1 MCSGDGN
8 WTLLQLGFPIRTSPD
23 HSSVVNFP
31 GLIADSY
38 VLHRLLMPRHPP
50 CALSSL
56 SLTLNK
62 NIATKMLASTMQF
75 SRYGR
80 YSSQRHRVPDRPGGS
95 ITNQQPAGPFD
106 GRESPEGCSLSRLRW
121 LDPSGPNSAPGV
133 VLTSMTRSTPAE
145 AGSTEISS
153 RSRHQ
158 IVDVPLVSCGASRH
172 SLEKRPLDPGPKTA
186 A

>member
-38 VLHRLLMPRHPP
+38 VLLRLLMPRHPP

-56 SLTLNK
+56 SFSTNF
-62 NIATKMLASTMQF
+62 IATKMLASTMQF

-80 YSSQRHRVPDRPGGS
+80 YRVSIVAYSSQRYGNESFDECL
-95 ITNQQPAGPFD
+95 GP
-106 GRESPEGCSLSRLRW
+106 RKCAKRAIPQ
-121 LDPSGPNSAPGV
+121 DPTV
-133 VLTSMTRSTPAE
+133 
-145 AGSTEISS
+145 
-153 RSRHQ
+153 
-158 IVDVPLVSCGASRH
+158 C
-172 SLEKRPLDPGPKTA
+172 
-186 A
+186 

>member
-38 VLHRLLMPRHPP
+38 VLLRLLMPRHPP

-56 SLTLNK
+56 SFLINHK
-62 NIATKMLASTMQF
+62 IATKMLASTMQF

-80 YSSQRHRVPDRPGGS
+80 YLPRRPRTRQRRAVRGGG
-95 ITNQQPAGPFD
+95 GPKD
-106 GRESPEGCSLSRLRW
+106 EAPRRSN
-121 LDPSGPNSAPGV
+121 PSGPNSVPDCHLADR
-133 VLTSMTRSTPAE
+133 LLSTPPLRTKTRGWLYLPTGE
-145 AGSTEISS
+145 PGED
-153 RSRHQ
+153 Q
-158 IVDVPLVSCGASRH
+158 IADVPLNEPCCTRRKLVDSTLDRSPGGA
-172 SLEKRPLDPGPKTA
+172 LPTA
-186 A
+186 P